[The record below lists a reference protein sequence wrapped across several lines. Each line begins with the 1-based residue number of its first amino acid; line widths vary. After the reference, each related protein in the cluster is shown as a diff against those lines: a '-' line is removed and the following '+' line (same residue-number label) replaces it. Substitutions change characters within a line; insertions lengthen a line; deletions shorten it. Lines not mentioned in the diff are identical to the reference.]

1 MTTSTTSISTAGLT
15 RGEWLSLRRRGIGGS
30 DVAAILGLSKWRTP
44 LDVYRDK
51 IGEGAEQPDSPA
63 MEWGRR
69 LEPVIREK
77 YAEATGLSVD
87 KPDLMLIS
95 GEHPYMIAD
104 LDGICSDGRLL
115 EIKTARSGDGWG
127 EPGTDEI
134 PEYYM
139 TQAQHY
145 MAVTGTE
152 RCDVAVLIGAT
163 DFRIYCAERDQELI
177 DMLIQAEAAFWL
189 THVVA
194 RVPPAPTTA
203 ADVRSL
209 YADDDGELAEATN
222 DEAVLIGELKT
233 ARARLKELE
242 AETKALESKL
252 IVAIGAR
259 AGLTI
264 GGEKAVTYKTQTS
277 RRFSAAAFK
286 AEAPADTY
294 AKYATETKTRVLRI
308 A

>member
-1 MTTSTTSISTAGLT
+1 MTTSISTEGLT
-15 RGEWLSLRRRGIGGS
+15 REEWLALRRRGIGGS
-30 DVAAILGLSKWRTP
+30 DVAAILGLSKWHSP

-51 IGEGAEQPDSPA
+51 IGEGADQPDSPA

-77 YAEATGLSVD
+77 YAEATGLAVE

-95 GEHPYMIAD
+95 GDHPYMVAD
-104 LDGICSDGRLL
+104 LDGICSDG
-115 EIKTARSGDGWG
+115 
-127 EPGTDEI
+127 
-134 PEYYM
+134 
-139 TQAQHY
+139 
-145 MAVTGTE
+145 
-152 RCDVAVLIGAT
+152 
-163 DFRIYCAERDQELI
+163 
-177 DMLIQAEAAFWL
+177 
-189 THVVA
+189 
-194 RVPPAPTTA
+194 
-203 ADVRSL
+203 RSL

-222 DEAVLIGELKT
+222 DEAVLIGELKA

-242 AETKALESKL
+242 AETKALESQL

-277 RRFSAAAFK
+277 RRFSATAFK

-294 AKYATETKTRVLRI
+294 AKYVTETKTRVLRI

>member
-1 MTTSTTSISTAGLT
+1 MTTSISTADLT
-15 RGEWLSLRRRGIGGS
+15 RGEWLALRRRGIGGS

-44 LDVYRDK
+44 LDVYLDK
-51 IGEGAEQPDSPA
+51 IGEGEDQPDSPA

-77 YAEATGLSVD
+77 YAEATGLAVE
-87 KPDLMLIS
+87 KPDMMLIS
-95 GEHPYMIAD
+95 GEHHYMVAD

-115 EIKTARSGDGWG
+115 EIKTARSGADWG

-139 TQAQHY
+139 TQVQHY
-145 MAVTGTE
+145 MAVAGSA

-163 DFRIYCAERDQELI
+163 DFRIYAVERDQELI
-177 DMLIQAEAAFWL
+177 DMLIKAEGDFWHD
-189 THVVA
+189 HVEP
-194 RVPPAPTTA
+194 RMPPAPTTA
-203 ADVRSL
+203 ADVRAL

-242 AETKALESKL
+242 GEVKALESKL

-264 GGEKAVTYKTQTS
+264 AGEKAATYKTQTS
-277 RRFSAAAFK
+277 RRFSATAFK
-286 AEAPADTY
+286 AAAPADIY
-294 AKYATETKTRVLRI
+294 AKYVTESKTRVLRI